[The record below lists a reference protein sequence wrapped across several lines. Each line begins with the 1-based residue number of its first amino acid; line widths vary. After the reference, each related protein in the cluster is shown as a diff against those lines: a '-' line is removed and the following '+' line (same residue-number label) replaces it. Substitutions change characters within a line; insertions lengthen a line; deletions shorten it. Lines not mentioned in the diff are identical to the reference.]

1 MRIAANRIEIELDD
15 SGEADRPVVL
25 LIMGMGMQL
34 IAWPP
39 GFVRALRNAGFRVI
53 RFDNRDAG
61 LSTHF
66 DQAGVP
72 NLLWQGFRTHF
83 GFPSKPAYSLQDMAL
98 DALGVLDALH
108 VPRAHVLGMS
118 MGGMIAQR
126 VALQAPHRVA
136 SLCSIMSSSG
146 APHLPMPDATVMQ
159 LLLGKP
165 EQAGVQGAIEH
176 TMKFLTAVS
185 SPLYPTDAGLLKT
198 MVTVSVERSYRPGGI
213 ARQMHAVMTDTD
225 RASLLHQITAPT
237 LVIHGKADPLVP
249 YACGEDTGQ
258 RIAGARMVG
267 VEGMGHDLPPPVVQ
281 SIIDALIPF
290 LHEHP

>member
-1 MRIAANRIEIELDD
+1 MRIAANHIEIELDD
-15 SGEADRPVVL
+15 SGETDRPVVL

-34 IAWPP
+34 ISWPP
-39 GFVRALRNAGFRVI
+39 GLVRALRNAGFRVV

-61 LSTHF
+61 LSSHF
-66 DQAGVP
+66 AHAGVP

-83 GFPSKPAYSLQDMAL
+83 GFPAAPAYSLQDMAL
-98 DALGVLDALH
+98 DALAVLDALH
-108 VPRAHVLGMS
+108 LPRAHVVGVS

-126 VALQAPHRVA
+126 VALHAPHRVA

-146 APHLPMPDATVMQ
+146 ATHLPMPDAKVMQ

-165 EQAGVQGAIEH
+165 ARPGLEGAIDH
-176 TMKFLTAVS
+176 ILSFLRAVA
-185 SPLYPTDAGLLKT
+185 SPAYPTDVGLLRT
-198 MVTVSVERSYRPGGI
+198 LVTASVERSYRPDGI
-213 ARQMHAVMTDTD
+213 GRQMHAVMTDSE
-225 RASLLHQITAPT
+225 RPHLLHRITAPT

-249 YACGEDTGQ
+249 YACGEDTAQ
-258 RIAGARMVG
+258 RIPGARLIG

-281 SIIDALIPF
+281 SITDALIPF